1 MLPCYHDTATRVT
14 HADASKARM
23 VHFERMPLF
32 WPQNGPLVGQ
42 KSMDWWENM
51 GKMMVEHME

>member
-1 MLPCYHDTATRVT
+1 
-14 HADASKARM
+14 
-23 VHFERMPLF
+23 MPLF
-32 WPQNGPLVGQ
+32 WPQSGPLVGQ